1 MSLRRVV
8 QFLAFGS
15 LAASA
20 NAQLSNV
27 IHHERSLYRNIYV
40 TQEGDERC
48 MLFRTRHNVG
58 RETCTFLSAPNRHVF
73 DYTRMM
79 LAGLFLNPRPARVLV
94 IGLGGGTIP
103 RTLSRISPNSRI
115 DTVELDPSVVKIADK
130 YFSFRPSGRI
140 SIAVSDGRV
149 FVKRRM
155 KTPVKYDLVMLDAFD
170 GDYVPEHMLTQ
181 NFLREVRSIMAPGG
195 VLVANT
201 FSSGGLYPYE
211 SATYESVFGPFY
223 NLKAGNRVIVAR
235 NGPLPPAAVVRR
247 NAAALDR
254 QLRETGTNAGQLL
267 SLMTTGRDWDP
278 KTRVLTDQYSPSNVL
293 NAQRP

>member
-8 QFLAFGS
+8 QLLALGS

-20 NAQLSNV
+20 SAELTNV
-27 IHHERSLYRNIYV
+27 IHNERSLYRNIYV

-48 MLFRTRHNVG
+48 MLFRTRHNIG
-58 RETCTFLSAPNRHVF
+58 RETCMFLSAPNRHVF
-73 DYTRMM
+73 DYTQMM

-103 RTLSRISPNSRI
+103 RTLARLSPASRI
-115 DTVELDPSVVKIADK
+115 DTVELDPSVVNIADK
-130 YFSFRPSGRI
+130 YFGFRPGGRT
-140 SIAVSDGRV
+140 SITVSDGRV

-181 NFLREVRSIMAPGG
+181 NFLQEVRSIMAPGG

-201 FSSGGLYPYE
+201 FSSGALYPHE
-211 SATYESVFGPFY
+211 SVTYQSVFGTFY

-235 NGPLPPAAVVRR
+235 NGPLPPAALVRR

-254 QLRETGTNAGQLL
+254 PLRETGTTAGKLL
-267 SLMTTGRDWDP
+267 GQMTTRRDWDP